1 MAYWESKGHVQSA
14 ILETAWL
21 LVVHVFIL
29 FNTTASE
36 SDENT
41 SYLLTY
47 LLTYFDLFLLF
58 FTDLEPVLN

>member
-29 FNTTASE
+29 FSTTASE

-41 SYLLTY
+41 SYLLT
-47 LLTYFDLFLLF
+47 
-58 FTDLEPVLN
+58 

>member
-47 LLTYFDLFLLF
+47 FDLFLLF